1 MEDNS
6 EKKKLNKLGIFS
18 SEQLEFNSLN
28 FWWQKKYKEIQ
39 NNIELENP
47 EESLIE
53 INNFRDELIDN
64 WPYFLRFFLIIS
76 LDNVAAEEK
85 ILFTTPKTPEI
96 SKPKVKF
103 IIG

>member
-1 MEDNS
+1 MEDKS

-53 INNFRDELIDN
+53 INNLRDELEKFDMELLKS
-64 WPYFLRFFLIIS
+64 FLMPDFLFNQTI
-76 LDNVAAEEK
+76 
-85 ILFTTPKTPEI
+85 
-96 SKPKVKF
+96 
-103 IIG
+103 